1 MKVGD
6 LVKCAHDDDVGIVT
20 DLYECKK
27 NIIVTVRWAKFRTPT
42 QETVGEWGMELLNA
56 AS

>member
-6 LVKCAHDDDVGIVT
+6 LVKCVHDDDVGIIT

-27 NIIVTVRWAKFRTPT
+27 STIVTVHWTKFRTPT
-42 QETVGEWGMELLNA
+42 QETVGEWGTELI
-56 AS
+56 SVS

>member
-6 LVKCAHDDDVGIVT
+6 LVKCAHDDDIGIIT

-27 NIIVTVRWAKFRTPT
+27 STIVTVHWTKFPTTT

>member
-6 LVKCAHDDDVGIVT
+6 LVKCVHDDDVGIIT

-27 NIIVTVRWAKFRTPT
+27 STVVTVRWAKFRTPT

>member
-6 LVKCAHDDDVGIVT
+6 LVKCVHDDDVGIIT

-27 NIIVTVRWAKFRTPT
+27 STVV
-42 QETVGEWGMELLNA
+42 TVGEWGMELLNA